1 MMTQSEDLSRSRNS
15 LVVYVGFP
23 SLGGHIDDDA
33 DVTLV
38 FVELD
43 LKMVNLN

>member
-1 MMTQSEDLSRSRNS
+1 MMTQLNVELSRYS
-15 LVVYVGFP
+15 LVVYVGLS

-43 LKMVNLN
+43 LKMVNCDE